1 MYKSLL
7 LLYKVINIVSKVINM
22 SIFSICVL
30 VLFMSFSVRIS
41 ILLFNVFYVIMHI
54 KKSNLSMKESDII
67 IAKLSGSIHISSKG
81 SFKEVIPLLVKF
93 GVLEVMPDYPYG
105 SNGVRRFKTCMDI
118 CIGDLSMLHKGF
130 EFLAHA

>member
-1 MYKSLL
+1 MYLL
-7 LLYKVINIVSKVINM
+7 SFSIV
-22 SIFSICVL
+22 SICVL
-30 VLFMSFSVRIS
+30 VLMLMSMSFSVRIS
-41 ILLFNVFYVIMHI
+41 ILLFSVFYVIMHI
-54 KKSNLSMKESDII
+54 KKSSLFMKESDII

-105 SNGVRRFKTCMDI
+105 SNGVRRFKTCIDI
-118 CIGDLSMLHKGF
+118 CIGDKPILHKGF